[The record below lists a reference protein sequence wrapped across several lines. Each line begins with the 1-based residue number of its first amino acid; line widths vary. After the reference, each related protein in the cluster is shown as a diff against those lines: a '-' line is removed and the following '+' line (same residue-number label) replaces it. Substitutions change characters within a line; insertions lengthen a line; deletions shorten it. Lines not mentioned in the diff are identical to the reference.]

1 MKNKKHSLIRIVFL
15 LLIILIIECNSD
27 IYTNLKYISYMSS
40 IFLLIEIGILIDCL
54 NNKKALN
61 LNSEPFEVYVSKKLS
76 YSI

>member
-15 LLIILIIECNSD
+15 LLIILVIECNSD

-40 IFLLIEIGILIDCL
+40 VFLLIEIGILIDCL
-54 NNKKALN
+54 NNKKALS

>member
-61 LNSEPFEVYVSKKLS
+61 LNSGPFEVYVSKKLS

>member
-15 LLIILIIECNSD
+15 LLIILIIECNGD

-40 IFLLIEIGILIDCL
+40 IFLLIEIGILIDYL

-61 LNSEPFEVYVSKKLS
+61 LNLEPFEVYVSKKLS